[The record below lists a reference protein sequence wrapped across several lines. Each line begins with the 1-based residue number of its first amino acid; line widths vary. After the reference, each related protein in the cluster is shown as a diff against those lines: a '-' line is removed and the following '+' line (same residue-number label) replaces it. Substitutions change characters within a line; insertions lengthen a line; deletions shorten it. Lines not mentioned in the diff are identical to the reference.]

1 MKKVEVF
8 GLQTIAEIKAG
19 DELPAIIVKAIC
31 DELGGVEDKDIV
43 VITSKIISKAM
54 GLLKKKSD
62 VKVSRRA
69 LSVSKRTGKDPV
81 WVQMIMD
88 EGHKVLA
95 VIPLGGMFRSHVLGA
110 SEDHGCSN
118 ELCDNEQCV
127 FITISPDGRLHTCDA
142 GIDGSNHAEGVVSFM
157 PPDAD
162 EAAEAVREEIMA
174 QTGKE
179 VAVVIADTELMP
191 FGTMD
196 LAVGS
201 SGIEPRTKEFG
212 MLDNFGKPKFGG
224 MDLTAYELT
233 SAAALHFGQVNA
245 GIPAVIVRGYD
256 YNVTNTENI
265 GNTIWAQAKSGKARE
280 TIRDILNVT
289 AGTHGFKRRVLLKII
304 SWFV

>member
-8 GLQTIAEIKAG
+8 GLQTIPEIKGG
-19 DELPAIIVKAIC
+19 DDLPAIIVKAVC
-31 DELGGVEDKDIV
+31 DELGSVEEKDIIV
-43 VITSKIISKAM
+43 MTSKIISKAM
-54 GLLKKKSD
+54 GLIKNKSD
-62 VKVSRRA
+62 VKVSRKA
-69 LSVSKRTGKDPV
+69 MAVSKRTGKDPI

-88 EGHKVLA
+88 EGHRVLA
-95 VIPLGGMFRSHVLGA
+95 AIPLGGMFRSHVLDA
-110 SEDHGCSN
+110 SEDQERSN

-127 FITISPDGRLHTCDA
+127 FITLSPDGRLHTCDA
-142 GIDGSNHAEGVVSFM
+142 GIDGSNHAEGEVGFM

-174 QTGKE
+174 RTGKE

-201 SGIEPRTKEFG
+201 SGVEPRSKEFG
-212 MLDNFGKPKFGG
+212 MADNFGKPKFGG

-233 SAAALHFGQVNA
+233 SAAALLFGQVSA

-256 YNVTNTENI
+256 YSVTNTENI
-265 GNTIWAQAKSGKARE
+265 GNTIWSQAKSGEARE
-280 TIRDILNVT
+280 TVREILKIT
-289 AGTHGFKRRVLLKII
+289 AGTQGLKRRLLLKII